1 MKIKTDALAKDDVAS
16 VKKVV
21 DGDIVI
27 MMKLLKIDG
36 EKSDDDES
44 EVKPCDQKL
53 VDLVSGKVKE
63 YFEKNK

>member
-44 EVKPCDQKL
+44 EVKPCD
-53 VDLVSGKVKE
+53 
-63 YFEKNK
+63 